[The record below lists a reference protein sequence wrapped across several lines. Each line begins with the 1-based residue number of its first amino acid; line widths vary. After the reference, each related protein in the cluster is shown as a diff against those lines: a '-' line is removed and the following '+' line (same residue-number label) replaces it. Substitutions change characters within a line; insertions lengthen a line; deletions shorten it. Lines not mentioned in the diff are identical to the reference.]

1 MLRRQNSIEIPWEVW
16 VDIKWYEWYYD
27 ISNMWRVRS
36 YWKKGNRWSI
46 LMAEPCRLLK
56 PRIKKQWTL
65 DLLTVTLYSESK
77 RKYHY
82 RLSRLV
88 AQAFLGLD
96 YKDKKINVILKN
108 NDPSDCSVSN
118 LKLGTASERV
128 INAIGNWRPRSW
140 KPNGIKGKE
149 WYN

>member
-1 MLRRQNSIEIPWEVW
+1 MKSNDMSDIMMYLICEGLEV
-16 VDIKWYEWYYD
+16 IGKG
-27 ISNMWRVRS
+27 
-36 YWKKGNRWSI
+36 GNRWAI
-46 LMAEPCRLLK
+46 LMANPYRLLK

-65 DLLTVTLYSESK
+65 NLLTVTLFSESK

-96 YKDKKINVILKN
+96 YKDKKTNVILKN
-108 NDPSDCSVSN
+108 SDPSDCSVSN

-128 INAIGNWRPRSW
+128 INTISNWRPRSW
-140 KPNGIKGKE
+140 ITKWVKWVE
-149 WYN
+149 WYS